1 MTTGIDENGSM
12 DGLYRASPKDFWHRI
27 PVKTKFYSTVLLL
40 LGIIL
45 SANIYVLVVNTL
57 ALMALAMLTGP
68 GSILLRRLKP
78 FVFFSF
84 FIIFFH
90 SLLNP
95 ANTTTWY
102 WFGLEGFLY
111 GSTVAL
117 RLLGIVFLAQLF
129 LVSTPPGEVFR
140 YFSSWHKDF
149 GLIML
154 LLLGF
159 LPVLKEEM
167 TITMQ
172 AQQTRGLK
180 WQNLPEKLRAFLV
193 MIIPVIIKSLYRA
206 QGMAA
211 LLLLRGYGDD
221 GGKGAL
227 EEGGFPVWKKGYRRL
242 LVLAVVF
249 FGVNLVLLLLS
260 FLPK

>member
-1 MTTGIDENGSM
+1 MTTGIDEHGTM
-12 DGLYRASPKDFWHRI
+12 EGLYRANTKDYWRRV
-27 PVKTKFYSTVLLL
+27 PVKTKFLSVVLLL
-40 LGIIL
+40 LGLIL
-45 SANIYVLVVNTL
+45 SANFYVLLVNTFILQAGALL
-57 ALMALAMLTGP
+57 AGP
-68 GSILLRRLKP
+68 RDILLRRIKP

-84 FIIFFH
+84 YIVFFH

-95 ANTTTWY
+95 ANITTWY
-102 WFGLEGFLY
+102 WFGFEGFLY

-117 RLLGIVFLAQLF
+117 RLLGIVVLAQLF

-167 TITMQ
+167 ATTMQ
-172 AQQTRGLK
+172 AQQTRGLS
-180 WQNLPEKLRAFLV
+180 WHTLPEKLRAFLF

-221 GGKGAL
+221 GGKRSPQQETFAAWIKGFRWLLASAL
-227 EEGGFPVWKKGYRRL
+227 VFFTANLALLLQFRL
-242 LVLAVVF
+242 L
-249 FGVNLVLLLLS
+249 
-260 FLPK
+260 